1 MFTALL
7 AQKNQSKIILLT
19 AVVVIAVIA
28 FAFMGKTDVVTAEDG
43 SQTIQR
49 SIFGVK
55 IGK

>member
-19 AVVVIAVIA
+19 AVVVIAVVA
-28 FAFMGKTDVVTAEDG
+28 FAFIGKSEVVAGEDG
-43 SQTIQR
+43 NTTIQR
-49 SIFGVK
+49 SIFGLK